1 MLLAVSCEKDEKACA
16 TSVETQD
23 VSAIAATTA
32 QCGGIISSDGNPTIK
47 EAGVE
52 WCTTSDFESNVS
64 CSSAAKAELGKF
76 ACDITD
82 LKDNTL
88 YYVRA
93 YARNS
98 YSTVYGEVLSFK
110 TLEIVLPTVLTDSV
124 TNITTSSATI
134 GGEVTEDGNGVVS
147 ERGVVYG
154 TNPSPT
160 TEDSMVVCGSG
171 KGTFTCNLDNL
182 QDGVT
187 YYVRAY
193 AVNEKGTA
201 YSEEKSF
208 TTVEI
213 LAPTV
218 TTSSVAEISYT
229 SARVDGYVTD
239 DGGANVTKR
248 GVVYS
253 TTPNSTTFTK
263 VPSDS
268 NRKGSFSC
276 NLLNLQEGT
285 TYYVRAYA
293 TNKKGTAYGEEISF
307 TTKSITVPTVAT
319 SAEIKINYT
328 SASVGG
334 EVTDD
339 GGTSITERGVVY
351 STDVNPT
358 IDNNKVTS
366 SSNGTGAFSCNLTGL
381 QAGTKYYIR
390 AYAINKKGIVYG
402 EQKSFTTK
410 AYAKPTVTTSSATGI
425 TLNSATV
432 GGNVTDDGGTNV
444 TERGI
449 VYSTT
454 SNPTTSTNKI
464 ACGSGKGSFT
474 YTLSGLQEGTT
485 YYVRAYAT
493 NEGGTAYGDQ
503 MSFTTKAKTIPSVTT
518 SVATNILY
526 NSAYVGGYVT
536 DDGGAD
542 VTERG
547 VVYSTS
553 KNPTTSNN
561 KVKGSGTEDS
571 FSCLLDNLQEGTTYY
586 ARAYAINAK
595 GTAYGEDISFTT
607 LARSSSEP
615 TAKVV
620 TVAEFLDAPVSDVV
634 YYELTGT
641 ITNLANTTYGNFD
654 LTDETGTI
662 YVWGLTKSF
671 IAVGTTENDLS
682 FASLGLNEGDKITI
696 RGLRNS
702 YNGKPEVH
710 GAYFVR
716 LVNKG
721 DGSNTNITIPTVTT
735 SSATNV
741 FYNSASVGG
750 NVTDDGGAN
759 VTERGVVYSTSRNPT
774 TSNNKVVNGSGTGS
788 FSCSLN
794 YLQEGT
800 TYYVRAYAI
809 NAKGTAYG
817 EEISFT
823 TKKNSAPKTIVF
835 DANVDKGDGT
845 TIGQAGSYIITKD
858 GVSIDV
864 SWGLVET
871 YSSNAKYR
879 IYANETLTVTSTT
892 GNITSVK
899 FTCSGSGSSNYS
911 PDYFTAST
919 GSYKTSSYTGTWTG
933 SASKVVFTASKQ
945 VRATEIEVVV
955 E

>member
-1 MLLAVSCEKDEKACA
+1 MKRNYLYYLLVVMLLAVSCEKDEKAC
-16 TSVETQD
+16 TTTVETQEA
-23 VSAIAATTA
+23 SSIAATTA
-32 QCGGIISSDGNPTIK
+32 QCGGVISSDGNPTIK

-52 WCTTSDFESNVS
+52 WCTTSDFKSNVS
-64 CSSAAKAELGKF
+64 CSPTAKAKLGKF

-82 LKDNTL
+82 LKDNTQ
-88 YYVRA
+88 YYIRA

-98 YSTVYGEVLSFK
+98 YGTIYGKVLSFK
-110 TLEIVLPTVLTDSV
+110 TLEIVLPVVLTDSV
-124 TNITTSSATI
+124 TSITISSATVR
-134 GGEVTEDGNGVVS
+134 GEVTDESNGVVT
-147 ERGVVYG
+147 ERGIVYS
-154 TNPSPT
+154 TNPNPT
-160 TEDSMVVCGSG
+160 VENSKVVCGSG
-171 KGTFTCNLDNL
+171 KGAFSCNLTDL

-187 YYVRAY
+187 YHVRAY

-201 YSEEKSF
+201 YGEEKSF
-208 TTVEI
+208 TT
-213 LAPTV
+213 
-218 TTSSVAEISYT
+218 
-229 SARVDGYVTD
+229 
-239 DGGANVTKR
+239 
-248 GVVYS
+248 
-253 TTPNSTTFTK
+253 
-263 VPSDS
+263 
-268 NRKGSFSC
+268 
-276 NLLNLQEGT
+276 
-285 TYYVRAYA
+285 
-293 TNKKGTAYGEEISF
+293 TA
-307 TTKSITVPTVAT
+307 IT
-319 SAEIKINYT
+319 I
-328 SASVGG
+328 
-334 EVTDD
+334 
-339 GGTSITERGVVY
+339 
-351 STDVNPT
+351 
-358 IDNNKVTS
+358 
-366 SSNGTGAFSCNLTGL
+366 
-381 QAGTKYYIR
+381 
-390 AYAINKKGIVYG
+390 
-402 EQKSFTTK
+402 
-410 AYAKPTVTTSSATGI
+410 PTVTTSSATSI
-425 TLNSATV
+425 SYTSATV
-432 GGNVTDDGGTNV
+432 GGNVTDDGGSNV
-444 TERGI
+444 TARGI

-454 SNPTTSTNKI
+454 PNPTTANSKV
-464 ACGSGKGSFT
+464 ASGSGKGAFT
-474 YTLSGLQEGTT
+474 CNLSNLQAGVK
-485 YYVRAYAT
+485 YYIRAYAA
-493 NEGGTAYGDQ
+493 NQ
-503 MSFTTKAKTIPSVTT
+503 
-518 SVATNILY
+518 
-526 NSAYVGGYVT
+526 
-536 DDGGAD
+536 
-542 VTERG
+542 
-547 VVYSTS
+547 
-553 KNPTTSNN
+553 
-561 KVKGSGTEDS
+561 
-571 FSCLLDNLQEGTTYY
+571 
-586 ARAYAINAK
+586 K
-595 GTAYGEDISFTT
+595 GTAYGEEKSFTT
-607 LARSSSEP
+607 KAITLPTVTTSPATNILSTSATVGGNVTDDGGSNVTARGIVYSTTPNPTTANNKVASGSGKGAFTCNLSNLQAGVKYYIRAYAVNQKGTSYGEEKSFTTKENSSSDP
-615 TAKVV
+615 TIKVV
-620 TVAEFLDAPVSDVV
+620 TVQEFINAPVSDVV

-641 ITNLANTTYGNFD
+641 ITDLVNTTYGNFD
-654 LTDETGTI
+654 LTDETGTV

-671 IAVGTTENDLS
+671 IAVGTTENDQS

-721 DGSNTNITIPTVTT
+721 DGGNTNITIPTVTT
-735 SSATNV
+735 SSAPNISYT
-741 FYNSASVGG
+741 SASVGG

-845 TIGQAGSYIITKD
+845 TIGQASSYIITKD

-864 SWGLVET
+864 SWGLIET

-919 GSYKTSSYTGTWTG
+919 GSYNTSSYTGTWTG